1 MVDAFGVERIGFD
14 GTAVLDRSQ
23 WDLTWNAKLE
33 TSGLMVSEKIELEF
47 DISAVR
53 ASSADRRRAP

>member
-33 TSGLMVSEKIELEF
+33 TGGLMISEQIEFEL

-53 ASSADRRRAP
+53 AP

>member
-33 TSGLMVSEKIELEF
+33 TGGLMVSEKIELEF